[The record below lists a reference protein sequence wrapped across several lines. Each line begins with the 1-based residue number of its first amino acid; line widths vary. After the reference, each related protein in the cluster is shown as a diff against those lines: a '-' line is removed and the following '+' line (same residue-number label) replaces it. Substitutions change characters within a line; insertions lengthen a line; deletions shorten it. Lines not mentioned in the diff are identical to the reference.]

1 MQKSDHYTSGFGDEK
16 EDSDISHRLP
26 RDPDISQASS
36 YGSARSISLTHSL
49 SQTTLRSSNSF
60 RVKAQEF
67 AAGFVTCF
75 IPHRHATCEGAEHE
89 DGSRDVSDF
98 STTSSSKMSTISSGS
113 NYRFRTHGSYSK
125 KETQQETIRFS
136 IEEINKA
143 TSNFASENRIGQ
155 GGFGAIY
162 KGKLKDGTLIAV
174 KRARKNMYDVHLS
187 VEFKSEIETL
197 SKVEHLNLVR
207 FLGCLE
213 TDNERLILVE
223 YVSNGNLREHLDG
236 TRGNGLEIGQR
247 LNIAIDVAHAV
258 AYLHTYAD
266 HPIIHRDIKASNILL
281 TDKLRAKV
289 ADFGFARLAA
299 EDPEATHVST
309 QIKGTAGYL
318 DPEYLRTYQLTEKS
332 DVYSFGVLL
341 VEIVTGRRPIERN
354 RDNRER
360 VTTRWAIRRFKEG
373 DAVMAM
379 DPRLRRSPAAVG
391 ATQRVLGLAERCMEK
406 DRRSRPSMREC
417 AEVLWGIRR
426 DSQSMLQSSST
437 TR

>member
-1 MQKSDHYTSGFGDEK
+1 MQKSGHYTSGFGHEK
-16 EDSDISHRLP
+16 EDSDISHGLP

-36 YGSARSISLTHSL
+36 YGSARSVSL
-49 SQTTLRSSNSF
+49 SQTTLRSTNSF

-75 IPHRHATCEGAEHE
+75 VPHRHATCEGAEHE
-89 DGSRDVSDF
+89 DGLRDVSDF
-98 STTSSSKMSTISSGS
+98 SASS
-113 NYRFRTHGSYSK
+113 R
-125 KETQQETIRFS
+125 
-136 IEEINKA
+136 
-143 TSNFASENRIGQ
+143 
-155 GGFGAIY
+155 
-162 KGKLKDGTLIAV
+162 
-174 KRARKNMYDVHLS
+174 
-187 VEFKSEIETL
+187 
-197 SKVEHLNLVR
+197 
-207 FLGCLE
+207 
-213 TDNERLILVE
+213 
-223 YVSNGNLREHLDG
+223 

-258 AYLHTYAD
+258 AYLHT
-266 HPIIHRDIKASNILL
+266 DIKASNILL

-360 VTTRWAIRRFKEG
+360 VTTRWVRTRPAGDTEVQGRGRGGGDGPAVAAEPSGGGRDGEGAGAGGAVHGEGKE
-373 DAVMAM
+373 V
-379 DPRLRRSPAAVG
+379 AAVDEGVRGG
-391 ATQRVLGLAERCMEK
+391 AVGDQEGLPEHAAVVVDDDTMMDVDAHQVFDTIAITGEARCHLSYGK
-406 DRRSRPSMREC
+406 
-417 AEVLWGIRR
+417 
-426 DSQSMLQSSST
+426 
-437 TR
+437 

>member
-1 MQKSDHYTSGFGDEK
+1 MQKSGHYTSSFGNEK
-16 EDSDISHRLP
+16 EISDISHGLP
-26 RDPDISQASS
+26 QDPDISRASS
-36 YGSARSISLTHSL
+36 YGSARSVSL
-49 SQTTLRSSNSF
+49 SQTTLQSTNSF

-67 AAGFVTCF
+67 AAGFVSCF
-75 IPHRHATCEGAEHE
+75 VPHRHATCEGAEHE

-98 STTSSSKMSTISSGS
+98 STTSSSKMSTVSSRS

-125 KETQQETIRFS
+125 TEAQQETLRFS

-360 VTTRWAIRRFKEG
+360 VTTRWVRTRR
-373 DAVMAM
+373 
-379 DPRLRRSPAAVG
+379 AAQHIHFFPSSLSV
-391 ATQRVLGLAERCMEK
+391 
-406 DRRSRPSMREC
+406 SRAAR
-417 AEVLWGIRR
+417 
-426 DSQSMLQSSST
+426 
-437 TR
+437 